1 MDKMDRTM
9 PLFNGKTTIFP
20 AKIYLLKVNNK
31 IE

>member
-1 MDKMDRTM
+1 MGKMYKIM
-9 PLFNGKTTIFP
+9 PLSNGKTTIFP